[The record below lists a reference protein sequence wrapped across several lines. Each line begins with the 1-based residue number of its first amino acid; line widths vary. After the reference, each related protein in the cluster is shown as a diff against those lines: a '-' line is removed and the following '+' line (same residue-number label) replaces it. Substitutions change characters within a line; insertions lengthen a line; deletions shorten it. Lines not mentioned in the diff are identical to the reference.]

1 MTVRALLAA
10 ALVAAAPAGAATYT
24 NPILYA
30 DYSDPD
36 VCRVGDDFYLT
47 ASSFDAIPGLPILPG
62 VVQVDWAIRFAEEYL
77 GIPTGRFTGMKAL
90 KFSAPIQPDLRLT
103 LELRWRPDTHR
114 LEFTYL
120 SQSQKYSSGQMLFS
134 GAPA

>member
-1 MTVRALLAA
+1 MTLLPQILSLRKEAD
-10 ALVAAAPAGAATYT
+10 AATLLLL
-24 NPILYA
+24 ISKDL
-30 DYSDPD
+30 DYF
-36 VCRVGDDFYLT
+36 RGHF
-47 ASSFDAIPGLPILPG
+47 PGLPILPG